1 MTPRQALER
10 NLAELAD
17 ASETLLRQLRRRDPG
32 YLESLERRTI
42 LLETLTSLCAQPA
55 EGPGTLAALERIR
68 QLGEACEREA
78 QLLRE
83 EALATLATVER
94 HARFAESLQRLAAPR
109 EPSLLNIR
117 G

>member
-1 MTPRQALER
+1 MTPHHALER

-17 ASETLLRQLRRRDPG
+17 ASETLLQQLRRRDPG
-32 YLESLERRTI
+32 YLESLERRAM
-42 LLETLTSLCAQPA
+42 LLETLAPLCAQPA
-55 EGPGTLAALERIR
+55 AAPGTLAALERIR

-83 EALATLATVER
+83 EALAMLATVER